1 MLFRS
6 MEVLWDVDPRDW
18 ATDNSS
24 VIAARVLD
32 KVQEN
37 DIILLHDASESSV
50 KAAFQIID
58 TLQEQ
63 GYVFVT
69 VEELMME

>member
-1 MLFRS
+1 M
-6 MEVLWDVDPRDW
+6 
-18 ATDNSS
+18 
-24 VIAARVLD
+24 
-32 KVQEN
+32 QEN
-37 DIILLHDASESSV
+37 DIILLHDASEASV